1 METINLND
9 YLDGKTCEEA
19 FTACFAAAERLRLPV
34 KLIIPPSEYHLSALE
49 PIRLFSGLHIV
60 AEGAEFFFPE
70 SMEEPVHRDM
80 FSGTDV
86 CDFSW
91 QGGRFHGHVY
101 DVPPAIP
108 KWRPDACSRG
118 IAINTSANGRTSGL
132 RFDGIDGVDCA
143 GSVVSV
149 YGHSYGGVCNK
160 ASNIVVTN
168 CNLDRCGKF
177 MWDYGY
183 LWERLAFAEL
193 FTAAEH
199 DVAEQYFNMQNVS
212 GDVRFNGD
220 YIEVEGLPMLKPE
233 ARYPFDG
240 ICFFGDNI
248 PPEIQK
254 GRAYFIIGEK
264 DGRITISDTPGGAPL
279 KTTSSH
285 GGSRLFRNLFDIFHW
300 AYAPQNQGP
309 GKGGLDLICCRDVS
323 VSGCSISANG
333 DTMHIKESSDVVF
346 CNNRIKGSRMG
357 AFFLAFDCDHVTA
370 SGNVVNGT
378 NGSRVLTVEKGC
390 RDVVISDNVFYNG
403 GRGCWFNN
411 VESLVLK
418 GNVFRDNVLKGVPS
432 CGRRSPFSG
441 EFECYPELYFAHACK
456 GYGNIVVS
464 GNIMQATESNT
475 EPTILFQ
482 EKGHDIVV
490 ENNIFRSGTRQVAVA
505 EGIDVNCHDNI
516 GISEINHRMIQEA
529 L

>member
-9 YLDGKTCEEA
+9 YLNGKTTEEA
-19 FTACFAAAERLRLPV
+19 FAACFAAAESLHRSVR
-34 KLIIPPSEYHLSALE
+34 LIIPPGEYHLSAIE
-49 PIRLFSGLHIV
+49 PIRLFSGLQV
-60 AEGAEFFFPE
+60 MADGAEFFFPE

-80 FSGTDV
+80 FSGTDI

-91 QGGRFHGHVY
+91 RGGRFHGFVF

-108 KWRPDACSRG
+108 KWRPDACGRA
-118 IAINTSANGRTSGL
+118 IAINTSENGRTSGL
-132 RFDGIDGVDCA
+132 RFDGIKGVDCA

-149 YGHSYGGVCNK
+149 YGHSLNGVRNK
-160 ASNIVVTN
+160 AGDVIVTN
-168 CNLDRCGKF
+168 CNFDRCGKF

-183 LWERLAFAEL
+183 LWERLAFPEL

-220 YIEVEGLPMLKPE
+220 CIDVEALPQLKPD

-240 ICFFGDNI
+240 VCFFGDNL

-254 GRAYFIIGEK
+254 GRAYFIVDEK
-264 DGRITISDTPGGAPL
+264 DGRITISDKPDGAPL
-279 KTTSSH
+279 KTTPSR

-300 AYAPQNQGP
+300 AYAPLNQGP

-323 VSGCSISANG
+323 VSGCSLSANG

-346 CNNRIKGSRMG
+346 FNNRIKGSRMG

-390 RDVVISDNVFYNG
+390 RDVVVSDNVFYNG

-432 CGRRSPFSG
+432 CGRHSPFSG
-441 EFECYPELYFAHACK
+441 EFERYPELYFAHAGK
-456 GYGNIVVS
+456 GYGNIIVS
-464 GNIMQATESNT
+464 GNIIQATESNT
-475 EPTILFQ
+475 EPTLLFQ
-482 EKGHDIVV
+482 KNGHDIVV

-505 EGIDVNCHDNI
+505 EGVDVNCHGNV
-516 GISEINHRMIQEA
+516 GISEINHRRISEA

>member
-1 METINLND
+1 MDTINLND
-9 YLDGKTCEEA
+9 YLDGMTAEAA
-19 FTACFAAAERLRLPV
+19 FTACFSAAEALHRPV
-34 KLIIPPSEYHLSALE
+34 KVIIPPGEYHLSALT
-49 PIRLFSGLHIV
+49 PVRLFSGLHV
-60 AEGAEFFFPE
+60 AADGAEFFFPE
-70 SMEEPVHRDM
+70 SMEEPMHRTM
-80 FSGTDV
+80 FHGTDV

-108 KWRPDACSRG
+108 KWRPDACSRC
-118 IAINTSANGRTSGL
+118 IAIETSEHGRTSGL
-132 RFDGIDGVDCA
+132 RFDGICGDDCA
-143 GSVVSV
+143 GGVVTV
-149 YGHSYGGVCNK
+149 YGHSLDGVRNK
-160 ASNIVVTN
+160 ARDVIVTN
-168 CNLDRCGKF
+168 CNFDRCGKF

-183 LWERLAFAEL
+183 LWERLAFPEL
-193 FTAAEH
+193 FTQAEH
-199 DVAEQYFNMQNVS
+199 AVAERFFPMHNLS

-220 YIEVEGLPMLKPE
+220 SIEVDGLPQFKPE

-240 ICFFGDNI
+240 VCFFGNGL

-254 GRAYFIIGEK
+254 GRAYFIIGIK
-264 DGRITISDTPGGAPL
+264 GGTIAISETPDGAPL
-279 KTTSSH
+279 KTTPTR
-285 GGSRLFRNLFDIFHW
+285 GGARLFRNLFDVFHW
-300 AYAPQNQGP
+300 NYAPQNQGP
-309 GKGGLDLICCRDVS
+309 GKGGLDLICCKDVS
-323 VSGCSISANG
+323 VFGCSLSANG

-370 SGNVVNGT
+370 NGNVVNGT

-432 CGRRSPFSG
+432 CGRHSPFSG
-441 EFECYPELYFAHACK
+441 GFERYPELYFAHARK
-456 GYGNIVVS
+456 GYGNIIVS
-464 GNIMQATESNT
+464 DNIFQATEYNT
-475 EPTILFQ
+475 EPTLLFQ
-482 EKGHDIVV
+482 ENGHDLLV
-490 ENNIFRSGTRQVAVA
+490 ENNIFRSGTRQIAVA
-505 EGIDVNCHDNI
+505 EGVEVNCHGNI
-516 GISEINHRMIQEA
+516 GVSEINHREISEA